1 MCENY
6 LKVSNF
12 NREDLPMMLCGMQV
26 FLLQLTPV
34 PVLGKIDAIG
44 MRDSEMDL
52 TLKPSILMTLHWIQH
67 YIF

>member
-34 PVLGKIDAIG
+34 LGNIDAIG
-44 MRDSEMDL
+44 TRDSEL
-52 TLKPSILMTLHWIQH
+52 T
-67 YIF
+67 